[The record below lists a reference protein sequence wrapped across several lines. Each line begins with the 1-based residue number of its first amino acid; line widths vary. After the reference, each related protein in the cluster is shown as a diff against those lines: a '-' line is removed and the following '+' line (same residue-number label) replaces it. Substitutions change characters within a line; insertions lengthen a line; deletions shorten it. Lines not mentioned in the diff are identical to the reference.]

1 MGLDRTIFI
10 RKESDSNT
18 RIETFRANPVVSS
31 FQAPPGWAWGSPR
44 GALGGYRTE
53 KIQHFEGSGSQS
65 DRGNTSLRGGR
76 AATGPRKHVTPRGSG
91 HNRDEKTRHFEGSGS
106 QSDREN
112 ASFRGARVAIGPRK
126 HVTSRGRAAIGP
138 IKHVTWRG
146 PGRSRTDKIR
156 HSEGSGSQSDR

>member
-10 RKESDSNT
+10 RTESDSNT

-91 HNRDEKTRHFEGSGS
+91 RNRDEKTCHVEGSVSQSDRANTSFRRVRVAVGSRKHVTPRGPGRIRTDKTRHFEGSGS
-106 QSDREN
+106 QSDR
-112 ASFRGARVAIGPRK
+112 
-126 HVTSRGRAAIGP
+126 
-138 IKHVTWRG
+138 
-146 PGRSRTDKIR
+146 
-156 HSEGSGSQSDR
+156 